1 MQRNAT
7 LPSDNQPSGNLERP
21 VETALLAVDLG
32 VRTGFACF
40 SNTPSLRWYQ
50 SANFGNAARMRKA
63 IPAILGQWPDLAF
76 LVIEGGGD
84 LARPWVKEAGIR
96 GLEVLIVSAGEW
108 RKDVLY
114 PRQQRSGI
122 QAKQNALVLARRV
135 IDQLGGNKPTTP
147 LQDDVAEAILCGY
160 WAIGKKAWVNPAVLP

>member
-1 MQRNAT
+1 MQRKAT
-7 LPSDNQPSGNLERP
+7 SPSDILPSLKLERP
-21 VETALLAVDLG
+21 EETALLAVDLG

-40 SNTPSLRWYQ
+40 SNAPSLRWYQ

-63 IPAILGQWPDLAF
+63 IPAILGRWPDLAF

-96 GLEVLIVSAGEW
+96 GLEVRIVSAEEW
-108 RKDVLY
+108 RKDILY
-114 PRQQRSGI
+114 PRQQRSGV
-122 QAKQNALVLARRV
+122 QAKQNALTLARTV
-135 IDQLGGNKPTTP
+135 IDQLGASKPATP

-160 WAIGKKAWVNPAVLP
+160 WAIGKKGWVNPTVLP